1 MAQQMRMSRS
11 GKTGAI
17 VYGNGSSVSLAS
29 RKGSDAVP
37 FDAEEMKK
45 HRMMYEASANKNAN
59 GSVGA
64 CQVLDPPVL
73 VALIAVALFVSTV
86 LHLLNCGWRF

>member
-1 MAQQMRMSRS
+1 
-11 GKTGAI
+11 
-17 VYGNGSSVSLAS
+17 
-29 RKGSDAVP
+29 
-37 FDAEEMKK
+37 
-45 HRMMYEASANKNAN
+45 MMYEASANKNAN